1 MTGPRQNAFDLAYLP
16 DLAASEF
23 LVSECNRN
31 AWNAICNWQRWPG
44 ERLALTGPAES
55 GKTHL
60 ASIWARETGAGR
72 LHAAELTEER
82 LHRLMDAPAVL
93 VENVDRLSS
102 LPDPARREF
111 ETRLFHLLNL
121 TAAERQPLLITGRI
135 APGRWELL
143 TPDLS
148 SRVASFPHV
157 AIAPPD
163 DAILSLV
170 LQKLF
175 RDRQQLVADE
185 VIDYVV
191 LRIERSFKAAR
202 ELAAALD
209 RRALAER
216 RRITRPLAAELL
228 AEHAAIGEPLPER
241 DWQEE
246 EQEQ

>member
-1 MTGPRQNAFDLAYLP
+1 MTRPRQNAFDLAYLP

-23 LVSECNRN
+23 LVSDCNRN

-60 ASIWARETGAGR
+60 AAIWARDARAGR

-93 VENVDRLSS
+93 VENVDRIVS
-102 LPDPARREF
+102 LPETARMEVER
-111 ETRLFHLLNL
+111 RLFHLLNL
-121 TAAERQPLLITGRI
+121 TVAERQPLLITGRM
-135 APGRWELL
+135 APGRWELS
-143 TPDLS
+143 TPDLA
-148 SRVASFPHV
+148 SRVAALPHV
-157 AIAPPD
+157 AIAAPD

-175 RDRQQLVADE
+175 RDRQQVVADE

-191 LRIERSFKAAR
+191 LRIERSFAAAR
-202 ELAAALD
+202 ELAGALD

-228 AEHAAIGEPLPER
+228 AERAANREPIAAHDR
-241 DWQEE
+241 QEE
-246 EQEQ
+246 EPRI